1 MGYELD
7 ALDRALARVGTAVVV
22 RRVVAGVPS
31 DANCK
36 ASVRSFGL
44 KDDPLRPSSEQAQDE
59 ILVIMSPTDLKAA
72 GWPGAAGGPSFP
84 QRGDF
89 VAVMDGVHAG
99 QELVTSGAFKL
110 RNGAGIVV
118 NNSVKPTPELAPRV
132 ENR

>member
-7 ALDRALARVGTAVVV
+7 ALDRALARVGTPVTV

-31 DANCK
+31 DASCK

-89 VAVMDGVHAG
+89 VVVRGLSRVVFLPAKPWQG
-99 QELVTSGAFKL
+99 QIDSPCKARAQESP
-110 RNGAGIVV
+110 
-118 NNSVKPTPELAPRV
+118 S
-132 ENR
+132 

>member
-7 ALDRALARVGTAVVV
+7 ALDRALARVGTPVVV
-22 RRVVAGVPS
+22 RRVVAGVPT
-31 DANCK
+31 DANCR

-59 ILVIMSPTDLKAA
+59 ILVILSPTDLKAG

-89 VAVMDGVHAG
+89 VVVRGLSRVVKVVDPIYVGS
-99 QELVTSGAFKL
+99 ELVRIEIRAVG
-110 RNGAGIVV
+110 
-118 NNSVKPTPELAPRV
+118 
-132 ENR
+132 